1 MKQLSASLSI
11 LCILAMPAPGIPRAQ
26 KRALAGQTLTGI
38 DVLETEKFAP
48 LAGKRIGLITNQTG
62 RDRAGKSTIIFSR
75 TPLT

>member
-38 DVLETEKFAP
+38 DVLETENLP
-48 LAGKRIGLITNQTG
+48 RSPGNE
-62 RDRAGKSTIIFSR
+62 SV
-75 TPLT
+75 